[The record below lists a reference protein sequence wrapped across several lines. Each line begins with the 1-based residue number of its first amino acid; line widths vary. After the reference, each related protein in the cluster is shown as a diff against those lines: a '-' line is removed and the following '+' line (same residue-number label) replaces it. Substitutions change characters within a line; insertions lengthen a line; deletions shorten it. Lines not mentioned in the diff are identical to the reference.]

1 MKLKNAAVAF
11 AAAAL
16 MTATAANAAT
26 NINISIGDPGYWGVI
41 PALTGHAPRVWN
53 SAPVVA
59 IGAAA
64 AGVAAIYLNV
74 PDRERLDWPRYCGK
88 YNACRRPVHF
98 VRNDWYRNNYAPA
111 YRKAHPHGMPPGQAK
126 KMNGPGHP
134 MPPGQAKKMGGPGP
148 GPQDHGPQRSEER
161 RVGKE
166 CKIGRAHV

>member
-59 IGAAA
+59 IGAAPLLRQ
-64 AGVAAIYLNV
+64 VQ
-74 PDRERLDWPRYCGK
+74 RL
-88 YNACRRPVHF
+88 
-98 VRNDWYRNNYAPA
+98 
-111 YRKAHPHGMPPGQAK
+111 PPSGAFC
-126 KMNGPGHP
+126 
-134 MPPGQAKKMGGPGP
+134 
-148 GPQDHGPQRSEER
+148 PQRL
-161 RVGKE
+161 VPQ
-166 CKIGRAHV
+166 

>member
-59 IGAAA
+59 TCRIASVSTGPATAASTTPA
-64 AGVAAIYLNV
+64 AVRCILSATTGTAITM
-74 PDRERLDWPRYCGK
+74 PRPT
-88 YNACRRPVHF
+88 ARPIPTECRRD
-98 VRNDWYRNNYAPA
+98 RLKR
-111 YRKAHPHGMPPGQAK
+111 
-126 KMNGPGHP
+126 
-134 MPPGQAKKMGGPGP
+134 
-148 GPQDHGPQRSEER
+148 
-161 RVGKE
+161 
-166 CKIGRAHV
+166 

>member
-74 PDRERLDWPRYCGK
+74 PDRERLDWPRSRSAGSWTSGPRPPWPRPPLICGS
-88 YNACRRPVHF
+88 R
-98 VRNDWYRNNYAPA
+98 
-111 YRKAHPHGMPPGQAK
+111 
-126 KMNGPGHP
+126 
-134 MPPGQAKKMGGPGP
+134 
-148 GPQDHGPQRSEER
+148 
-161 RVGKE
+161 
-166 CKIGRAHV
+166 

>member
-64 AGVAAIYLNV
+64 AGVVGPAV
-74 PDRERLDWPRYCGK
+74 FG
-88 YNACRRPVHF
+88 
-98 VRNDWYRNNYAPA
+98 NDALEVAP
-111 YRKAHPHGMPPGQAK
+111 KGLQPGA
-126 KMNGPGHP
+126 
-134 MPPGQAKKMGGPGP
+134 
-148 GPQDHGPQRSEER
+148 
-161 RVGKE
+161 
-166 CKIGRAHV
+166 

>member
-64 AGVAAIYLNV
+64 AGKSVNVCAACAYIDFVV
-74 PDRERLDWPRYCGK
+74 P
-88 YNACRRPVHF
+88 RR
-98 VRNDWYRNNYAPA
+98 
-111 YRKAHPHGMPPGQAK
+111 
-126 KMNGPGHP
+126 
-134 MPPGQAKKMGGPGP
+134 
-148 GPQDHGPQRSEER
+148 
-161 RVGKE
+161 
-166 CKIGRAHV
+166 HVFSNE